1 MIAYRLALTRP
12 LVECQFYA
20 SGTLSN
26 RIYILDMSN
35 PILNVNDN
43 KKAKRNMKSSYSWH
57 CRLGHASERLMTK
70 LHNYGSLGSFD
81 RESFDTCKSSLLGKD
96 DRVSFYGKG

>member
-1 MIAYRLALTRP
+1 MRT

-26 RIYILDMSN
+26 GIYILAMSN

-43 KKAKRNMKSSYSWH
+43 KKAKGR
-57 CRLGHASERLMTK
+57 
-70 LHNYGSLGSFD
+70 
-81 RESFDTCKSSLLGKD
+81 
-96 DRVSFYGKG
+96 

>member
-1 MIAYRLALTRP
+1 MIAYELALTST

-26 RIYILDMSN
+26 GIYIVDMFN

-43 KKAKRNMKSSYSWH
+43 KKAKGR
-57 CRLGHASERLMTK
+57 
-70 LHNYGSLGSFD
+70 
-81 RESFDTCKSSLLGKD
+81 
-96 DRVSFYGKG
+96 